1 MSQVQNIPYAELEV
15 GQKAEYTSSIAER
28 DLQLFAA
35 VSGDRNPVHLDA
47 AYAATTQFKERIAHG
62 MLSGALIS
70 AAIATVLPGP
80 GTIYLGQTLRFTRP
94 VKLGDDLKVEL
105 EVLEKLPKNR
115 VRMATRVFNQASRWS
130 TAKQRSWRRKR
141 SSASSWPNCH
151 RSASAERLSLPS
163 GHPARRTC
171 RAAAR
176 CSTLSAVLPQSPG
189 ITEGIPPPETPY
201 RESEPPWT
209 FACCCYP

>member
-35 VSGDRNPVHLDA
+35 VSGDRNLVHLDA

-115 VRMATRVFNQASRWS
+115 VRMATRVFNQAG
-130 TAKQRSWRRKR
+130 KQVVDGE
-141 SSASSWPNCH
+141 
-151 RSASAERLSLPS
+151 AEIMAPEEKLSVELAELPPIS
-163 GHPARRTC
+163 IG
-171 RAAAR
+171 
-176 CSTLSAVLPQSPG
+176 
-189 ITEGIPPPETPY
+189 
-201 RESEPPWT
+201 
-209 FACCCYP
+209 